1 MIEQVLT
8 FHPASVCCSSHGG
21 HIQGSPATDICL
33 GFIILLHLQQMNIFE
48 KQTEA
53 KLYYRRKL
61 YWWKVTHFGSPV
73 PSWQLKNN

>member
-1 MIEQVLT
+1 MEWFKKIWFMIEQALT

-53 KLYYRRKL
+53 NCIIDENYIGGK
-61 YWWKVTHFGSPV
+61 
-73 PSWQLKNN
+73 